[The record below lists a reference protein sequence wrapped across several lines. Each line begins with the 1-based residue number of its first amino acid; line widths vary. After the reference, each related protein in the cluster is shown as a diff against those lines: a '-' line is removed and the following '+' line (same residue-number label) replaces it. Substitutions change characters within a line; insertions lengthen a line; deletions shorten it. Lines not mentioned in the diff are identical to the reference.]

1 MLSITHL
8 PRAVALELT
17 YRCNHKCIFCS
28 CPWYAP
34 HSTYPKGE
42 ELSVE
47 QWKRAIDR
55 LYDNGV
61 QSFSISGGEVT
72 LKEGFEDILM
82 YIRTEGERRGINNV
96 ITLISN
102 GLAMKE
108 EYLHLFKRLNVHL
121 SMSLP
126 GYTTFKDH
134 TGVDNAKGVLTWFRK
149 AKAIGLQTTV
159 NVTVTRKNY
168 FELFET
174 VSVGLIN
181 GASDVLLNR
190 FLPGGR
196 GLEYMDSLTLNKE
209 QLNGML
215 DTTEEVLGL
224 SKRRG
229 HVGTEFPYCIINSPS
244 KYERLSIGT
253 QCAAAKQFFVVGPS
267 GEIRACNHSPRI
279 VGNIFA
285 QDIITDIEYWNDF
298 AQSNYK
304 PEQCKSCGIVELCD
318 CGCREV
324 ANILLGNHKEIDPCI
339 GRR

>member
-1 MLSITHL
+1 
-8 PRAVALELT
+8 
-17 YRCNHKCIFCS
+17 
-28 CPWYAP
+28 
-34 HSTYPKGE
+34 
-42 ELSVE
+42 
-47 QWKRAIDR
+47 
-55 LYDNGV
+55 
-61 QSFSISGGEVT
+61 
-72 LKEGFEDILM
+72 
-82 YIRTEGERRGINNV
+82 
-96 ITLISN
+96 
-102 GLAMKE
+102 MKE
-108 EYLHLFKRLNVHL
+108 ENLHLFKKLNVHL

-126 GYTTFKDH
+126 GYTTFKEH
-134 TGVDNAKGVLTWFRK
+134 TGVDNVKGVLTWFRK
-149 AKAIGLQTTV
+149 AKEIGLQTTV
-159 NVTVTRKNY
+159 NVTVTQKNY

-215 DTTEEVLGL
+215 DTTEEVLSL
-224 SKRRG
+224 SMRRG
-229 HVGTEFPYCIINSPS
+229 HVGTEFPHCIINSPS

-285 QDIITDIEYWNDF
+285 PEIITDVEYWNDF
-298 AQSNYK
+298 AEFNYK
-304 PEQCKSCGIVELCD
+304 PEPCKSCEIVEFCD

-324 ANILLGNHKEIDPCI
+324 ANILLGSHKEVDPCI
-339 GRR
+339 KGK